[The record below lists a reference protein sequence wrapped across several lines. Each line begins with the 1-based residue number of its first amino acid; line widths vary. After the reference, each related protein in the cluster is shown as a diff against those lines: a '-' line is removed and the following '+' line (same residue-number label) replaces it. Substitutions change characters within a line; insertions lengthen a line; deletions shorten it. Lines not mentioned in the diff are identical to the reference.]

1 MQEIDYNDTITYF
14 NSREIVQGNFQND
27 NEISSISLKNNNL
40 ERQDTLEEAMNN
52 IIQKSLSQDLN
63 VKNEIDEFINQ
74 YTNSPPEQNVFEYW
88 HRMSKSMN
96 PLNRA
101 VADLAAY
108 YLTPPPGSVDVERLF
123 STAGDILRDE
133 RNRLKPENAAMMLF
147 LRENLPLINF
157 DY

>member
-1 MQEIDYNDTITYF
+1 M
-14 NSREIVQGNFQND
+14 
-27 NEISSISLKNNNL
+27 
-40 ERQDTLEEAMNN
+40 
-52 IIQKSLSQDLN
+52 
-63 VKNEIDEFINQ
+63 
-74 YTNSPPEQNVFEYW
+74 VFEYW